1 MVLIVSYEFLLN
13 AYLGKFYSFFRFFES
28 VNFFDFS
35 HWQGSK
41 ADQKF
46 PKPDQ
51 NFMDQNRPENAYFYH
66 LSHSKAI

>member
-1 MVLIVSYEFLLN
+1 MRIWGNFIRSSGFLP
-13 AYLGKFYSFFRFFES
+13 GSPS
-28 VNFFDFS
+28 VNFLSFS
-35 HWQGSK
+35 HWHGSK

-51 NFMDQNRPENAYFYH
+51 NFIDQPRPENAYFYH